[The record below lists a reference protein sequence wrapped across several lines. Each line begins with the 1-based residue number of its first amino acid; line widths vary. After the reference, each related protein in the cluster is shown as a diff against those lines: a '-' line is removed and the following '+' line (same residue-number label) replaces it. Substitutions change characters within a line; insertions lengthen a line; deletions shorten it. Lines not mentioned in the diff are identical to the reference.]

1 MESLN
6 LTTSTIPPLVT
17 SILLMLVAVVTVV
30 GSRGSRV
37 GQYFMFW
44 VLSLATWLFF
54 AAFFYSAETPERA
67 IDFIRGAHIGISFIP
82 IAGLHF
88 ALAATEHR
96 FARSPWLIALWL
108 VSFIF
113 IFLMLTT
120 DLVFSGI
127 RQYSW
132 GYYAD
137 YGPVGFVFVGWF
149 SVLYAAAAWFMYQAW
164 RNATPG
170 SIARRRNRGL
180 FLNYVFSILGAL
192 DFLPTMGIDYFP
204 LGWLPVSVY
213 SLSALYLLYR
223 YPLTG
228 IGSIYTSEQ
237 IINSVGSGL
246 LLIDQDHVVRLANPT
261 LKSLLHI
268 TPSEVIGKP
277 VESALPADQLGRLI
291 NEMILAE
298 KESVAD
304 VPVTNDETGAWQVI
318 KIAITP
324 VRNEV
329 GARVGSLCILQ
340 DVTESRRSRSDLE
353 SLVTQRTHE
362 LETMRDRAM
371 DASQAKSAFLASM
384 SHELRTPLNA
394 IIGYSEMLTEDLDQL
409 ERSVVLED
417 LDRVQSSARHLLALI
432 NNILD
437 LSKIE
442 AGKMEV
448 HIDPFDIDVLVT
460 DIKATTRP
468 IMQKTG
474 NDFRVHLGEDI
485 GEVNSD
491 PVKLKQILLNLLSN
505 AAKFTQGG
513 QVDLSIRRD
522 PNGHVVFVVSDTGVG
537 IGGDEIGHL
546 FGDYQQAGT
555 TAGKY
560 GGTGLGLAIVQRF
573 VELLEG
579 SIDVSSEKGRG
590 SEFIIHIPG

>member
-1 MESLN
+1 MESLH
-6 LTTSTIPPLVT
+6 LTTSSLPPLVT
-17 SILLMLVAVVTVV
+17 SILLMLVAVVVVV

-37 GQYFMFW
+37 GQYFLFW

-54 AAFFYSAETPERA
+54 AAFFYSADTPERA
-67 IDFIRGAHIGISFIP
+67 MDFVRGAHIGISFIP
-82 IAGLHF
+82 VAGLHF

-96 FARSPWLIALWL
+96 FARSPWLIGLWL
-108 VSFIF
+108 VSFVF

-120 DLVFSGI
+120 DLLFSGI

-149 SVLYAAAAWFMYQAW
+149 SILYASAAWFMFQAW
-164 RNATPG
+164 RNAVPG
-170 SIARRRNRGL
+170 SIAKRRNRGL
-180 FLNYVFSILGAL
+180 FANYVFSILGAL

-228 IGSIYTSEQ
+228 IGSVYTSEQ
-237 IINSVGSGL
+237 IISSVGSGL
-246 LLIDQDHVVRLANPT
+246 LLIDQDHVVRLANPA
-261 LKSLLHI
+261 LERLLHMRP
-268 TPSEVIGKP
+268 TEAIGKP
-277 VESALPADQLGRLI
+277 VESALPADQLGLRI
-291 NEMILAE
+291 NELILGG
-298 KESVAD
+298 KETVAD
-304 VPVTNDETGAWQVI
+304 LPISNNETGEWQVI
-318 KIAITP
+318 KISITP
-324 VRNEV
+324 VNNEV

-353 SLVTQRTHE
+353 SLVAQRTHE

-394 IIGYSEMLTEDLDQL
+394 IIGYSEMLSEDLDKL
-409 ERSVVLED
+409 EKAVVLED
-417 LDRVQSSARHLLALI
+417 LDRVQSSARHLLSLI

-448 HIDPFDIDVLVT
+448 HIDPFDIEVLVT

-468 IMQKTG
+468 IMKKSS
-474 NDFRVHLGEDI
+474 NEFRVHLDKGV
-485 GEVNSD
+485 GVVRSD

-505 AAKFTQGG
+505 AAKFTDRGM
-513 QVDLSIRRD
+513 VDLSVRRD
-522 PNGHVVFVVSDTGVG
+522 GNGHVVFVVSDTGVG
-537 IGGDEIGHL
+537 IGEEEIGQL

-579 SIDVSSEKGRG
+579 TVDVSSDKGKG
-590 SEFIIHIPG
+590 TEFTIYIPG